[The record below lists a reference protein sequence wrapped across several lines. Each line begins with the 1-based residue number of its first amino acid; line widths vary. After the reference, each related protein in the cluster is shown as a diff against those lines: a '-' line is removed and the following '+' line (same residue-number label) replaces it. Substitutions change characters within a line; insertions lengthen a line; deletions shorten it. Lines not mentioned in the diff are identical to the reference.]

1 MSHVQR
7 WELFGCGLK
16 LRICDGPSWVPDLAA
31 PWPQRIDPWTQF
43 SSGCSRICAT
53 YAGAGVLNI
62 AGVQCATVSGATAA
76 VSGTGPDQV
85 QLVRSWEPSDMETA
99 IYVTGDSV
107 SDAFARALLQ
117 DWTKDRFPQFSL
129 TPLED
134 WKASGGNG
142 LFGPAARPATWVSC
156 EPFDRT
162 DYTGNL
168 AYCCCLGRSF
178 ITTAEGY
185 IGLGPDGVEP
195 GDIICV
201 FLGCSR
207 PVVLR
212 PMPNDRYQLVG
223 DAFVYGLHDALA
235 LLGPLPTLWRV
246 HILSSPDR
254 VDGLVCRFFNANTG
268 EHTAEDPRLEPHPEW
283 DRVELQD
290 LGRKLTGDDP
300 ECCDF
305 FRHKTTGEMINYD
318 PRMLPEALEA
328 RGVQLRKFALV

>member
-1 MSHVQR
+1 MLRNVFLVHMSHVQR

-107 SDAFARALLQ
+107 SDAFARTLLQ

-195 GDIICV
+195 GLSPFLLFYASYVALRLADVQFPRRHNMCV
-201 FLGCSR
+201 SRMFPPSRASPDAER
-207 PVVLR
+207 PVPACRRCLCLR
-212 PMPNDRYQLVG
+212 TPRCTG
-223 DAFVYGLHDALA
+223 STWA
-235 LLGPLPTLWRV
+235 
-246 HILSSPDR
+246 SSNP
-254 VDGLVCRFFNANTG
+254 V
-268 EHTAEDPRLEPHPEW
+268 
-283 DRVELQD
+283 
-290 LGRKLTGDDP
+290 
-300 ECCDF
+300 
-305 FRHKTTGEMINYD
+305 
-318 PRMLPEALEA
+318 A
-328 RGVQLRKFALV
+328 RTYSL